1 MPNKVST
8 KTEFQPDP
16 HWAKVPHGIWM
27 REATSVAVDKNDNV
41 FVFNR
46 GNKPVLVFNQLGEV
60 IDMWGNDNPPDKVR
74 IIRDPYGNAS
84 QFWDTWFNRPHAITI
99 DHDDNVWLVDCLLYT
114 SPSPRD

>member
-84 QFWDTWFNRPHAITI
+84 
-99 DHDDNVWLVDCLLYT
+99 
-114 SPSPRD
+114 

>member
-1 MPNKVST
+1 MPINVST
-8 KTEFQPDP
+8 KTKFQPDP

-60 IDMWGNDNPPDKVR
+60 IDMWGNDNPPTRSELFETLMGMHLSSGTHGSIV
-74 IIRDPYGNAS
+74 
-84 QFWDTWFNRPHAITI
+84 HM
-99 DHDDNVWLVDCLLYT
+99 L
-114 SPSPRD
+114 